1 MYILRDYL
9 YDLID
14 KQKKMI
20 KNLSDINAEEIR
32 SIFLFKSLLSKCIND
47 LIIENN
53 EIINNKEE
61 NIIYNT
67 EENNNLLFIL
77 TYIYDNCFNGGNIH
91 IESIFP
97 EFRNNDNSK
106 ISSFNNKISNYNI
119 DKVKKK
125 CLSSTILR
133 HKK

>member
-53 EIINNKEE
+53 EIIINKEE
-61 NIIYNT
+61 NIICNT